1 MNMNHPLQ
9 IKFIPECYVDTLM
22 VQLFKIPEKLILHK
36 KGIHKVANEM
46 NNFED
51 SRVKLI
57 GIVDDDKKNVPD
69 YFTGFQDLKSEDSLI
84 LKQKANTNHF
94 LIVISPELEAW
105 LLESAKMVNI
115 NPKDFSLPEN
125 PKQLHHI
132 TANVNL
138 EDNKNFI
145 NFLKAIKKAEAK
157 PFITLESWIKG
168 FLENT

>member
-9 IKFIPECYVDTLM
+9 IKFIPECHADTLM
-22 VQLFKIPEKLILHK
+22 VQLFKVPEKLIRHK

-46 NNFED
+46 SNFDD

-57 GIVDDDKKNVPD
+57 GLVDDDEKNVPE
-69 YFTGFQDLKSEDSLI
+69 YFVDFQVLKKENDLI
-84 LKQKANTNHF
+84 LKQKPNTNHF
-94 LIVISPELEAW
+94 LIIVSPELEAW

-125 PKQLHHI
+125 PKRLHHI
-132 TANVNL
+132 TAKVNL

-145 NFLKAIKKAEAK
+145 NFLNALKKAEAR
-157 PFITLESWIKG
+157 PFLTLESWIKE
-168 FLENT
+168 FLKNG